1 MCKIA
6 KATKSLKKILKMHN
20 CKITKRLDAGCKI
33 LTEEDKRPFIAENF
47 QNPIHAR
54 LQKQQNHSRK
64 F

>member
-33 LTEEDKRPFIAENF
+33 LTEEDKRPFIAE
-47 QNPIHAR
+47 AR
-54 LQKQQNHSRK
+54 RIRAKT
-64 F
+64 